1 MKDPI
6 GVYNAYMS
14 YEVGVRSLPGHI
26 RCPLKNK
33 ALDLE
38 RYRLGK

>member
-14 YEVGVRSLPGHI
+14 YEVGVRSPGHI